1 MSRFRILFISAMAA
15 WAMAP
20 APLAAQN
27 KKDQIAAL
35 QAKADSLSTELLRS
49 RERAQ
54 DDERARSALLHRL
67 DTLQQGR
74 ARDAAYHLQR
84 EQRLQQ
90 DLDGANSALQ
100 QARDELAAL
109 QQQQATAMTS
119 DPYHWYVPLKK
130 EIVDAVPDEEAANN
144 VLGVV
149 DHLINDHCMRLKS
162 MEAAGEEG
170 GWHGEE
176 DIGISLT
183 HHSQQFLLLRI
194 NTYGFYGGAHDAS
207 SDYMLAF
214 RKASG
219 AQVPLEAL
227 LLPERKAQLAAALQK
242 KVRAL
247 NDEVNACLKHDNEE
261 GGYDLTDWSPSEGE
275 TSMITIYKDGVS
287 FDFDLLSYAERAC
300 EPGIVFD
307 KREVAPFFVRGV
319 WD

>member
-1 MSRFRILFISAMAA
+1 MPLLRHLSLSIALLILL
-15 WAMAP
+15 P
-20 APLAAQN
+20 ATAQT
-27 KKDQIAAL
+27 KKERIAAL
-35 QAKADSLSTELLRS
+35 QVTVDSLRSELVKS
-49 RERAQ
+49 RLRAQ
-54 DDERARSALLHRL
+54 EDERARNALRNRL

-74 ARDAAYHLQR
+74 ARDAANHLKR

-109 QQQQATAMTS
+109 QQEQATAMTR
-119 DPYHWYVPLKK
+119 DPYSWYVPLKK

-144 VLGVV
+144 VLGVM

-170 GWHGEE
+170 GWHGDE

-183 HHSQQFLLLRI
+183 HHSQQFLFLWVY
-194 NTYGFYGGAHDAS
+194 TYGFYGGAHDES

-247 NDEVNACLKHDNEE
+247 NAEVNACVRYGN
-261 GGYDLTDWSPSEGE
+261 DLTDWSPSEWE
-275 TSMITIYKDGVS
+275 LSWFTIDKEGLS
-287 FDFDLLSYAERAC
+287 FDLELLSYAERAC
-300 EPGIVFD
+300 EPEIAFE
-307 KREVAPFFVRGV
+307 KREVAPFFVQGV
-319 WD
+319 WDQ

>member
-1 MSRFRILFISAMAA
+1 MSRFRILFVSAMAA

-130 EIVDAVPDEEAANN
+130 EILEVVPDEEAANK

-149 DHLINDHCMRLKS
+149 DHLINDHCLRMKS
-162 MEAAGEEG
+162 SDEEGEEG
-170 GWHGEE
+170 WPGEE
-176 DIGISLT
+176 DLYISLT
-183 HHSQQFLLLRI
+183 HHSQQLLFLWVHKD
-194 NTYGFYGGAHDAS
+194 GFDMGSHYRS
-207 SDYMLAF
+207 SDMIALH
-214 RKASG
+214 KASG
-219 AQVPLEAL
+219 EVISPEAL

-261 GGYDLTDWSPSEGE
+261 GGYDLTDWSPSGWELS
-275 TSMITIYKDGVS
+275 TFTIYKDGVS